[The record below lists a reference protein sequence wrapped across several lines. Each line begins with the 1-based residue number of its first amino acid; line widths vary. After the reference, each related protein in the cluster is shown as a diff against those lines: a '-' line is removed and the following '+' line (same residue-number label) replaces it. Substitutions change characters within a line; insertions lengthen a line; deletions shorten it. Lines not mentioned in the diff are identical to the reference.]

1 MSRAASPVLGGAFL
15 FIVENIV
22 YLQGQITLN
31 KKIPHMNNLIIKRSQ
46 LVEAQFTGTP
56 AAGKKY
62 QFTDVP
68 NISRNNIIIY
78 GFEAFSATQLSVTPN
93 NNTVIAAA
101 DTDQICITLVDD
113 QNRERIYQL
122 PYYTAIR
129 SLNGGF
135 VLMTQ
140 PFILNLT
147 RSYVQLTDATGVS
160 TNEVACINLYYSI
173 VGE

>member
-1 MSRAASPVLGGAFL
+1 
-15 FIVENIV
+15 
-22 YLQGQITLN
+22 
-31 KKIPHMNNLIIKRSQ
+31 MNNLIIKRSQ
-46 LVEAQFTGTP
+46 LVEAQIVGTP

-78 GFEAFSATQLSVTPN
+78 GFEAFTAAQLAVTPN
-93 NNTVIAAA
+93 NNTVIAS
-101 DTDQICITLVDD
+101 DKSDQLVITFVDNE
-113 QNRERIYQL
+113 NREIIYQL

-135 VLMTQ
+135 VLMVK

-147 RSYVQLTDATGVS
+147 RSYVQITSASGLS
-160 TNEVACINLYYSI
+160 ENQVASVNLYYSI
-173 VGE
+173 IGE